1 MLRDKSGVPSFL
13 RLIFLINEVSAV
25 KTTSTASSTM
35 FVVAGAR
42 MGAPTDVIVVA
53 TVFKH

>member
-1 MLRDKSGVPSFL
+1 VLRDESGVFSL
-13 RLIFLINEVSAV
+13 IRSIFLINEVRAV
-25 KTTSTASSTM
+25 KTSPNASSTM
-35 FVVAGAR
+35 CVVAGAR

>member
-1 MLRDKSGVPSFL
+1 MLRGEFVVFNLL
-13 RLIFLINEVSAV
+13 RSIFLINEVSAV
-25 KTTSTASSTM
+25 KTTFIASSTM
-35 FVVAGAR
+35 CVVAGAR